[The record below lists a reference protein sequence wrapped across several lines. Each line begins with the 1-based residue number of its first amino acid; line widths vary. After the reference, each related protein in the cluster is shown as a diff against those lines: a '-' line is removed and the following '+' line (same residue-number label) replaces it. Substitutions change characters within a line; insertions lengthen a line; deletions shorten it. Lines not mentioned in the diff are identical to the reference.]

1 MTSHNAKNEACSRSK
16 KSVPWRLNQQ
26 NKRLFVSL
34 QSCWRLKVKQKS
46 KAEKTP
52 HNYQRWL
59 WFWMKNLLNTFWT
72 SVYLQVSL
80 AMQISWK
87 RNNLYFSLLATSF
100 PRPLSHRE
108 ETLAQGL
115 SRVSQ
120 TKKILCRGS
129 FFKKFCTVYFLTMSK
144 WGWCSPQCHQL
155 LSAVAIGILISN
167 QNK

>member
-1 MTSHNAKNEACSRSK
+1 MKHAAGAKSLFPGASISKTKGCS
-16 KSVPWRLNQQ
+16 LIFNH
-26 NKRLFVSL
+26 
-34 QSCWRLKVKQKS
+34 CWRLKVKQKS

-155 LSAVAIGILISN
+155 FSAVAIGILISN